1 MERSNSFKLSNE
13 EVRKLNHLLPKG
25 YKFVMREEIIKK
37 DMPKPAKKPKPAP
50 AQPLP
55 PPPPAAISKPR
66 S

>member
-1 MERSNSFKLSNE
+1 MERSNTFKLSNE

-37 DMPKPAKKPKPAP
+37 DVPKPAKKPKPLP

-55 PPPPAAISKPR
+55 PPLPVAISKPR